1 MPEQIRAIDVMREL
15 FAAIGFGRVSWP
27 RRLWE
32 VDHIVPVVEGG
43 GECGLDNL
51 QTLCLACHKAKTAAM
66 RKRVSDEPMLLAV

>member
-1 MPEQIRAIDVMREL
+1 MRDL

-66 RKRVSDEPMLLAV
+66 RKRVADEPMLLAV